1 MNAGKLLLAAAL
13 LASGCATT
21 TTGAAGAAPAGGT
34 KVAQA
39 NAKPAELTDSQ
50 GRKYKVI
57 CHMERSTGS
66 NIAEKVCR
74 PELED
79 GSQSLQVQEHLL
91 NMRGVQPRGGG

>member
-21 TTGAAGAAPAGGT
+21 TGAAPAGGT

-79 GSQSLQVQEHLL
+79 SSQSIQVQEHLL